1 MEASLSRLRSKLEEV
16 QRTVEGSRL
25 SWARESAFDFAE
37 RLGHVLDLFEEID
50 ALILQRHADPASIAP
65 LRALMSDQLGRINEI
80 LELELAPALAAEDR
94 ATAMP
99 VVAALDAAIAHAE
112 EIWSA
117 IQTTAGGSV

>member
-16 QRTVEGSRL
+16 QHTVEGSRL

-50 ALILQRHADPASIAP
+50 ALILKRHADPASIEP
-65 LRALMSDQLGRINEI
+65 LRALMSDQLGRINEL

-94 ATAMP
+94 AAAMP
-99 VVAALDAAIAHAE
+99 IVAALDTAIAHTE
-112 EIWSA
+112 ETWSA
-117 IQTTAGGSV
+117 IQTAAGGSP